1 MRYSAITFAA
11 SMLVALA
18 LPAAAQQETSGGQPV
33 PQQGRVT
40 LTGVVVDATN
50 GQPLRAAR
58 LRIPAAHVDVFTNE
72 EGRFYVEGVPAGEYG
87 VSVSL
92 LGYRQL
98 AQIWTVADDEAEPQ
112 VSLQPN
118 PILLRA
124 INVTTGRLERRVRAS
139 GANAMA
145 FSRDFLVA
153 SNDRDAAIFVRN
165 MAHVQPV
172 PCATFATAGADL
184 NCLRVRGVAT
194 VPCVLINDTPSSWGE
209 LAMYRPRELY
219 RVEVYKGGQAIL
231 AYTTTFAEDI
241 ALRGYNPPPIE
252 SQVQMYCR
260 RSATLN

>member
-1 MRYSAITFAA
+1 MRYSIITCTA
-11 SMLVALA
+11 SLLAALA
-18 LPAAAQQETSGGQPV
+18 LPAAAQQETQPV
-33 PQQGRVT
+33 PAQGRVT

-58 LRIPAAHVDVFTNE
+58 VRIPGAHVDAFTNE

-112 VSLQPN
+112 VALQPN

-153 SNDRDAAIFVRN
+153 STDRDAAIFIRN

-172 PCATFATAGADL
+172 PCATFTTETGSDL
-184 NCLRVRGVAT
+184 NCLRVRGVPTA
-194 VPCVLINDTPSSWGE
+194 PCVLINDTPSSWGE